1 MFIIIVKYLSPIEV
15 IDELLISHR
24 AFLDKYYENGM
35 LICSGPQNPRT
46 GGIILSKAPNI
57 EAIEK
62 MISEDPFYINKAAD
76 YEIIEFNPVKHTK
89 GFEPFIR

>member
-1 MFIIIVKYLSPIEV
+1 MYIIIVKYLSPIEV
-15 IDELLISHR
+15 IDELLVAHR
-24 AFLDKYYENGM
+24 AFLDKYYETGM

-46 GGIILSKAPNI
+46 GGIILSKAKNK
-57 EAIEK
+57 ETIEK
-62 MISEDPFYINKAAD
+62 MISEDPFFINKAAD